1 MKFILSI
8 AGSDS
13 CGGAGIQ
20 ADIKTITSL
29 EAHALTVLTAVTAQ
43 NSMGVTAIH
52 KLPAPFV
59 SLQLESVMCEVV
71 PHALKIGMMYGR
83 ATVKEI
89 VRFLKKHPL
98 SHVVLDPL
106 IRATTGKE
114 LLLPRAL
121 NILKKELLP
130 LATVITP
137 NTYEAGILAEM
148 RVENLQDMTHAAAIL
163 KAKGPDVVITGGHLQ
178 GDCVDLLYNGYDFH
192 EFWGSRI
199 DTKHT
204 HGSGCVFS
212 TALATFLAGEE
223 DTVKATKMAHDFSRR
238 AIIESYPC
246 GQGPGPVRAGIGPTS
261 PDKTG

>member
-1 MKFILSI
+1 MKFVLSI

-43 NSMGVTAIH
+43 SSLGVTAIH
-52 KLPAPFV
+52 RLPAPFV
-59 SLQLESVMCEVV
+59 SLQLESVIREVT
-71 PHALKIGMMYGR
+71 PHALKIGMVYGR
-83 ATVKEI
+83 ATVKE
-89 VRFLKKHPL
+89 VARFLKKHRL

-106 IRATTGKE
+106 IRASTGKE

-121 NILKKELLP
+121 TSLKKELLP
-130 LATVITP
+130 LATVVTP

-148 RVENLQDMTHAAAIL
+148 KVENLQDMTKAAEIL
-163 KAKGPDVVITGGHLQ
+163 KEKGPDVVITGGHLQ
-178 GDCVDLLYNGYDFH
+178 GDCVDLLYNGKDFH
-192 EFWGSRI
+192 EFRGSRI
-199 DTKHT
+199 DTEHT

-212 TALATFLAGEE
+212 TALATFLAGEK
-223 DTVKATKMAHDFSRR
+223 DTVKATKMAHDFARR
-238 AIIESYPC
+238 AIIGGYPC
-246 GQGPGPVRAGIGPTS
+246 GQGPGPVRAGTLPTS